1 MKKEIFA
8 LILVLLTQTAF
19 GQDYWMN
26 IPKNNFN
33 NQKWSF
39 DLGFLGSVN
48 LSQKLTYNNPSGNY
62 DNPINASIKSPKF
75 NGGSL
80 TGIEATGGYFFGLKK
95 MFGLGTGVIFLQQTG
110 KITQDSIHIEYQ
122 SQDFQGKTFRQIISS
137 NGQIQE
143 SINLSNLNIPLLF
156 KFRKKISGFIGFSA
170 DLGFLFN
177 PNLKSF
183 TVKNSYTT
191 TASFD
196 YEAIYQYLRDAN
208 GNYIAVYDN
217 SQIPSS
223 SNDWFITK
231 KQYQDSNPNNM
242 VSQFDSLNK
251 QGYFVG
257 LKVKPKNNTGNNPTS
272 KFSGGIIFRPQ
283 VNLYLNRSISVNLG
297 GYYLYQQ
304 STNSSNN
311 NYRITD
317 KVGSYNSMLNGVTKT
332 TTQSGGFNLGISILI
347 GRKDSDGD
355 GIPDRKDWC
364 PLSPGPRI
372 FNGCP
377 DSDGDGIPDI
387 NDSCPQQA
395 GSVATFGCPDT
406 DGDGVADKWDK
417 CPGTPLKVKVD
428 KNGCPLDKDK
438 DGIADYLD
446 DCPDIKGVNE
456 NFGCPIYFTDSILQF
471 PKGKST
477 LTNSANVLLDSCI
490 KMLKKNPNVYLSIV
504 GFDKA
509 GKPATNKFLTQT
521 RAHTIEDY
529 LTKKNIKMW
538 RVQIDETIK
547 ASELSRENRKH
558 ALIVLR
564 FKLN

>member
-1 MKKEIFA
+1 M
-8 LILVLLTQTAF
+8 
-19 GQDYWMN
+19 Y
-26 IPKNNFN
+26 IPKDNFN

-39 DLGFLGSVN
+39 DLGYLGSVN
-48 LSQKLTYNNPSGNY
+48 FFQKLTYNNPTGNY
-62 DNPINASIKSPKF
+62 DNPINANIKSPKF
-75 NGGSL
+75 NSGSM
-80 TGIEATGGYFFGLKK
+80 TGIEVTGGYFFGLKK
-95 MFGLGTGVIFLQQTG
+95 MFGVGSGVIFLQQTG

-183 TVKNSYTT
+183 SVKNNYST

-217 SQIPSS
+217 SPIPSS
-223 SNDWFITK
+223 SNDWFITR
-231 KQYQDSNPNNM
+231 KQYQDSNPINM
-242 VSQFDSLNK
+242 NSQFDSLYK
-251 QGYFVG
+251 QGYYVG
-257 LKVKPKNNTGNNPTS
+257 LKMKPKNPSGNNPSS

-283 VNLYLNRSISVNLG
+283 VNLYLHRSISVNLG

-304 STNSSNN
+304 SNNSANN

-317 KVGSYNSMLNGVTKT
+317 KVGSYSSMLNGVTKT
-332 TTQSGGFNLGISILI
+332 TTQSYGFNLGISILF
-347 GRKDSDGD
+347 GRRDSDGD

-364 PLSPGPRI
+364 PYAPGPRI

-387 NDSCPQQA
+387 NDSCPHQA
-395 GSVATFGCPDT
+395 GPVATFGCPDT

-428 KNGCPLDKDK
+428 KNGCPLDRDK
-438 DGIADYLD
+438 DGVADYLD
-446 DCPDIKGVNE
+446 YCPDIKGNKE
-456 NFGCPIYFTDSILQF
+456 NFGCPDTLFQKAIEFQNAKAIISKSSDSLMKVALTILQKNPRVDISIIGVIDKPDKSQKIKELSDERAKTIIKFFTDN
-471 PKGKST
+471 GVMKSR
-477 LTNSANVLLDSCI
+477 LLNNRLWNNA
-490 KMLKKNPNVYLSIV
+490 K
-504 GFDKA
+504 DK
-509 GKPATNKFLTQT
+509 TQSENQ
-521 RAHTIEDY
+521 RA
-529 LTKKNIKMW
+529 
-538 RVQIDETIK
+538 TIK
-547 ASELSRENRKH
+547 LKYRMK
-558 ALIVLR
+558 
-564 FKLN
+564 